1 MKKLGL
7 ILLTL
12 LMLSLTGCIHEY
24 QLSEETT
31 DVVAEYMA
39 CSLLDHDKNYEKD
52 LLNKEELEAAAEE
65 DIKDTV
71 AAEDVGQDA
80 KPEEDADQD
89 AQASEGEE
97 GTTEPAEDFTITE
110 VIGAE
115 NFDITY
121 NNYKLCDVY
130 PEDETNAYFSLT
142 PLEGNQL
149 LVASFTAENLTK
161 KEKRLDLRKSK
172 VDYQLDINVGTIYKP
187 LLTLLENN
195 LKYIDM
201 KIGEGKKEEVL
212 LIFEI
217 SKDIKL
223 DDINLIISN
232 GTKTEIIDIK

>member
-7 ILLTL
+7 VLLTL

-24 QLSEETT
+24 QLTEDATE
-31 DVVAEYMA
+31 VVAEFMA
-39 CSLLDHDKNYEKD
+39 CSLLEHDEDYEKD

-65 DIKDTV
+65 DTKEADV
-71 AAEDVGQDA
+71 AEDVVQNA
-80 KPEEDADQD
+80 KPDEEPDKDT
-89 AQASEGEE
+89 QASEVEE
-97 GTTEPAEDFTITE
+97 GTTEPEEDYTITE

-121 NNYKLCDVY
+121 NSYKLCEVY

-149 LVASFTAENLTK
+149 MVASFTAENLAK
-161 KEKRLDLRKSK
+161 KEKTLDLRKSK

-201 KIGEGKKEEVL
+201 KIGAGQKAEVL

-232 GTKTEIIDIK
+232 GAKTEIIDIK

>member
-24 QLSEETT
+24 QLSEEAT

-39 CSLLDHDKNYEKD
+39 GSLLEHDENYEKD
-52 LLNKEELEAAAEE
+52 LLDKEELEAAAEE
-65 DIKDTV
+65 DTKEAE
-71 AAEDVGQDA
+71 AAEDEDQKA
-80 KPEEDADQD
+80 EPEEVDKDE
-89 AQASEGEE
+89 QASEGDE
-97 GTTEPAEDFTITE
+97 GTTEPEEDFTITE

-115 NFDITY
+115 NFDINY
-121 NNYKLCDVY
+121 NSYKLCDVY

-149 LVASFTAENLTK
+149 LVASFTAENLSK

-201 KIGEGKKEEVL
+201 KIGASKKAEVL

-232 GTKTEIIDIK
+232 GAKTEIIDIK

>member
-7 ILLTL
+7 VLLTL

-24 QLSEETT
+24 QLSEEAS
-31 DVVAEYMA
+31 DVVAEYLA
-39 CSLLDHDKNYEKD
+39 GSLLESDENYEKD
-52 LLNKEELEAAAEE
+52 LLDREELEAAPEEETKETADAE
-65 DIKDTV
+65 
-71 AAEDVGQDA
+71 AEDQNT
-80 KPEEDADQD
+80 KPEEEPDKDTQV
-89 AQASEGEE
+89 SEVEE
-97 GTTEPAEDFTITE
+97 GTTEPEEDFTITE

-115 NFDITY
+115 NFDITH
-121 NNYKLCDVY
+121 NSYKLCDVY

-201 KIGEGKKEEVL
+201 KIGAGKKEEVL

-232 GTKTEIIDIK
+232 GAKTEIIDIK

>member
-1 MKKLGL
+1 MKKMRL
-7 ILLTL
+7 IMLTL
-12 LMLSLTGCIHEY
+12 LMLSLTGCINEY
-24 QLSEETT
+24 QLSEEAT
-31 DVVAEYMA
+31 DVAAEYLA
-39 CSLLDHDKNYEKD
+39 GALLENDKNYETE
-52 LLNKEELEAAAEE
+52 LLNWEELETAAEE
-65 DIKDTV
+65 TKEADVSGDQNTEPT
-71 AAEDVGQDA
+71 AAPD
-80 KPEEDADQD
+80 EDAQTP
-89 AQASEGEE
+89 GEDE
-97 GTTEPAEDFTITE
+97 DTTEPEKDFTISE

-115 NFDITY
+115 NFNITY
-121 NNYKLCDVY
+121 NSYKLCSVY

-161 KEKRLDLRKSK
+161 KEKKLDLRKSK

-201 KIGEGKKEEVL
+201 KIGAGKKEEVL

-217 SKDIKL
+217 SKDIQM

-232 GTKTEIIDIK
+232 EAKTEIINIK